1 MNRSIITISDEEGD
15 NQSIKFSQVRNASRG
30 IVLNDKN
37 EILIEKFLKYNL
49 YTLPGGGI
57 ENDEEGANSFKREV
71 LEEAGLSC
79 EIIKQLPDV
88 VELRH
93 KQDYKQIN
101 HCFLAKLCNK
111 NVQNQNL
118 DTHEEEDGLQISWYP
133 LFEGIKI
140 LLNQV
145 PETEQQKFLTL
156 RDKIILQQA
165 IGDLFNNSN
174 LFIK

>member
-1 MNRSIITISDEEGD
+1 MNKSIIISDEESD

-57 ENDEEGANSFKREV
+57 ENDEEPSKSFKREV

-118 DTHEEEDGLQISWYP
+118 DIHEEEDGLQISWYP

-140 LLNQV
+140 LLSQV